1 MKTMTD
7 ILELGEEGHKGPG
20 LPKTNQQVGV
30 ARGTLVVT
38 VLLGIV

>member
-7 ILELGEEGHKGPG
+7 LLELGEEGHKGPG
-20 LPKTNQQVGV
+20 LPKTNQQVRVASGV
-30 ARGTLVVT
+30 LIVT